1 MEHEQKMKVRMG
13 RQIRGHYH
21 VLLEFTS
28 CAMEVYSA
36 LNVFGTL

>member
-1 MEHEQKMKVRMG
+1 MEHEQKMKVRME

-21 VLLEFTS
+21 VLLGFTS
-28 CAMEVYSA
+28 CAVEVYSA